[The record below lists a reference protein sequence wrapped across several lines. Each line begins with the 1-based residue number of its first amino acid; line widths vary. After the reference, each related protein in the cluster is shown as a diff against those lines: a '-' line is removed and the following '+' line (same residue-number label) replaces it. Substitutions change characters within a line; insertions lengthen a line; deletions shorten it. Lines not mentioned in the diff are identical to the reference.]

1 MEINGSRAALIT
13 RTINRNFVPGP
24 VGGKREGITGITPME
39 IEKFRLLVR
48 QIETPAAKQGV
59 SGEGAG
65 NMTLKAKFDEYGLK
79 AKFLYLAN
87 IIIFLFRKS

>member
-1 MEINGSRAALIT
+1 
-13 RTINRNFVPGP
+13 
-24 VGGKREGITGITPME
+24 ME

-65 NMTLKAKFDEYGLK
+65 NMTLKAKFDEYELK
-79 AKFLYLAN
+79 AELQLKTVPKMKLLE
-87 IIIFLFRKS
+87 IICSVRPSGW